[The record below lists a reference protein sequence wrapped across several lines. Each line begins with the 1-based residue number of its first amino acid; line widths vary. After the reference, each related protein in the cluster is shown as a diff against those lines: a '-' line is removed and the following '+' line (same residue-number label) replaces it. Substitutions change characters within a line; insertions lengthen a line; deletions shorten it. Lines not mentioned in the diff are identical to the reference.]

1 MNNIDLQ
8 DYLPWIVC
16 ATVWLALV
24 PVRLVILLLLPA
36 TSGYAWHPCNNLW
49 RRVKFNGYHWS

>member
-16 ATVWLALV
+16 ATIWLALV
-24 PVRLVILLLLPA
+24 PVRLVVLMLLPA
-36 TSGYAWHPCNNLW
+36 NASYIFHPCNNLW
-49 RRVKFNGYHWS
+49 RRVKFESNLWS

>member
-16 ATVWLALV
+16 ALVWLALV
-24 PVRLVILLLLPA
+24 PVRLVILMLLPA
-36 TSGYAWHPCNNLW
+36 NASYIWHPCNNLW
-49 RRVKFNGYHWS
+49 RRVKFEGYHWS